1 MRLFGMW
8 LINYLIVVLGKLFGS
23 KLYKDS
29 HSVDK
34 TQTQTHKQTQI
45 GDKDE

>member
-1 MRLFGMW
+1 MQILIEY
-8 LINYLIVVLGKLFGS
+8 LINYLVTALGKLFGG

-29 HSVDK
+29 HPANK
-34 TQTQTHKQTQI
+34 THKQTQI

>member
-23 KLYKDS
+23 KLYKDLPP
-29 HSVDK
+29 VDK
-34 TQTQTHKQTQI
+34 TPKQTQN

>member
-1 MRLFGMW
+1 MQILIEY
-8 LINYLIVVLGKLFGS
+8 LINYLVVVLGKLFGS
-23 KLYKDS
+23 KSYKDS

-34 TQTQTHKQTQI
+34 THKQTQI

>member
-1 MRLFGMW
+1 MQILIEY
-8 LINYLIVVLGKLFGS
+8 LINYLVVVLGKLFGG

-29 HSVDK
+29 HLVDK
-34 TQTQTHKQTQI
+34 TPKQTQI

>member
-1 MRLFGMW
+1 MRLFAMW
-8 LINYLIVVLGKLFGS
+8 MINYLIVVLGKLFGS

-29 HSVDK
+29 PPVDNTPK
-34 TQTQTHKQTQI
+34 ETPKQTQI